1 MIFVFRKM
9 ATMFI
14 LLVLAWFVIVS
25 EASVLE
31 KLVLAGLCGIAALLP
46 MFAENMRLPAAI
58 GQGVLGVYVCLRM
71 TYLRTSA

>member
-31 KLVLAGLCGIAALLP
+31 KLVLAVLCGIAALLP
-46 MFAENMRLPAAI
+46 MFAENTRLPAAV
-58 GQGVLGVYVCLRM
+58 GQGALGVYVCLRM
-71 TYLRTSA
+71 TYLHATS